1 MLHSLC
7 QRKSLYLL
15 FFVFTGIFFMGS
27 QADKKNELAGL
38 AQFRDAANAQ
48 MDILIDT
55 AILNY
60 IKDFERSL
68 EILALDDTFLQF
80 ARDPKNH
87 GAFVRKQWKDFL
99 GTHPHVYYIYFARM
113 DGTIFFEPAAPLPEG
128 YDARRRPWFRHA
140 LNQPGE
146 ILWTSPYVEVPT
158 NRRVISVVTTIHD
171 PESNEMTGV
180 MGMDL
185 LTEDL
190 DSFLAAAPAGEKGLL
205 AIFASDGQLVAS
217 PHPEKVK
224 ILQKNPLH
232 LVTILNHE
240 KDIIKMDEH
249 TPEMLFTTRTL
260 EQPPWRILQGLP
272 LSLQN
277 RQGLSMQQTALMVMA
292 AILIFYILIQILFH
306 GKARRKIK
314 AFEKDIHLIQIRG
327 PELLP
332 LSHKKFTSPLKTLC
346 RQLAIDLWR
355 SEEKKISLKKQ
366 METLIERAPIGIFIS
381 TPEGRF
387 IHVNKGMAHILEYE
401 SPEDMI
407 LHIQDIAQE
416 LYLDR
421 QDRKILKNR
430 LMAGGV
436 EDFPTRFRRKNGT
449 VGHASITAYAEMGPD
464 GHMLTIRGFFTDISR
479 QRQLENQLRH
489 MAHTDRLTGL
499 PNRRSF
505 MELITREAGRFC
517 RYGTPFALLVLNMD
531 HFRDINARYGHGTGD
546 KILCSLAEG
555 LLQALRSCDTLARI
569 DGDTF
574 AIHLAETD
582 LEEGLKA
589 ALRFQKQIHGKKM
602 AEMPDIYTTLSIG
615 VAVPTETLRCPDLL
629 LQAAESRMYQAKKK
643 GGACILPAPSS

>member
-1 MLHSLC
+1 MFSFLC
-7 QRKSLYLL
+7 QHKNLYLL
-15 FFVFTGIFFMGS
+15 LFVFTGIFFMGS
-27 QADKKNELAGL
+27 QADKKNELASL
-38 AQFRDAANAQ
+38 TQLRSSANAQ

-60 IKDFERSL
+60 IKGFENSL
-68 EILALDDTFLQF
+68 EIIALDDAFLRL
-80 ARDPKNH
+80 AREPANH
-87 GAFVRKQWKDFL
+87 GDFIRRQLKDFL
-99 GTHPHVYYIYFARM
+99 GMKPSVYYIYFASP
-113 DGTIFFEPAAPLPEG
+113 DGTLFFEPAAPLPEG

-140 LNQPGE
+140 LHQPGE
-146 ILWTSPYVEVPT
+146 IIWTPPYIEVPT

-171 PESNEMTGV
+171 PESNEMIGV

-190 DSFLAAAPAGEKGLL
+190 DSFLATAPAGKEGLL

-217 PHPEKVK
+217 PKPEKVK
-224 ILQKNPLH
+224 LLQKNPLH
-232 LVTILNHE
+232 LVTILNGE
-240 KDIIKMDEH
+240 KDIIKTDEN
-249 TPEMLFTTRTL
+249 TPAMLFTTRSL
-260 EQPPWRILQGLP
+260 EQPPWRILQGVP
-272 LSLQN
+272 LSGQN
-277 RQGLSMQQTALMVMA
+277 KKGLSTQKTALMVIA
-292 AILIFYILIQILFH
+292 AILIFYIMIQLFSH
-306 GKARRKIK
+306 VKTRRRIK
-314 AFEKDIHLIQIRG
+314 AFEKDIQLIQIRG

-332 LSHKKFTSPLKTLC
+332 HSRRKYHSPLEKLC
-346 RQLAIDLWR
+346 RNLAIDLWR

-366 METLIERAPIGIFIS
+366 METLIDKAPTGIFVS

-401 SPEDMI
+401 SPEEMV

-430 LMAGGV
+430 LMSGGV

-464 GHMLTIRGFFTDISR
+464 GHILTIRGFFTDISR

-505 MELITREAGRFC
+505 MELTTREAGRFC

-531 HFRDINARYGHGTGD
+531 HFRDINARYGHGAGD
-546 KILCSLAEG
+546 KILCSLATK
-555 LLQALRSCDTLARI
+555 LLHSLRSCDTLARI

-589 ALRFQKQIHGKKM
+589 AMRIQKQIHGKKM

-615 VAVPTETLRCPDLL
+615 VAVPTDTLRCPDLL
-629 LQAAESRMYQAKKK
+629 LQAAEARMYQAKKK
-643 GGACILPAPSS
+643 GGECILPAHP